1 MHTCLKISLACC
13 LLVASFIRA
22 DESAPSIEKRVY
34 AHLLIQDP
42 QGAVQEAKRGLTLF
56 PESKEL
62 HLAYI
67 RALSENGNE
76 TAVLQEW
83 EKTLSLFHEEISNR
97 TALEVLAWG
106 VLNKAERSP
115 QLMIQFNSLLG
126 AAFTHDIKAL
136 PHLIR
141 AMRGTNTLMRMMAV
155 KLSASYGDA
164 PLQEELERM
173 LKEEKVWAVK
183 LEVIR
188 AIGALRMTS
197 VRDRLKDII
206 SHDQTLVEEKAAAIL
221 AIVSMYDAI
230 GPKELNSLLKS
241 NRAGLRQLG
250 CQLVAHLDMQGYA
263 QEMKRLLS
271 DSCPDVRIEALYTL
285 GLLREK
291 IEMHDIEKCLQDSSP
306 VVSITA
312 GWLALLNDVPQ
323 GEAILQKWMH
333 DPHGDLRG
341 LSAAA
346 LTMTGKKGVAL
357 SLKELEVHTDPY
369 VRATLAIGLIGQRK
383 EVKKACDAL
392 YDVFCDEQ
400 HTLWMWQEG
409 SPFRFLSRSDVPHT
423 HQIPNY
429 PHVIDRLAKLEILH
443 ILNIMRTKYAED
455 AMRIFLKNDSWR
467 TIGVA
472 AGMLLQEGNQ
482 ESLDLVRGLLEDE
495 DEFVRVQ
502 AAIILALGGGDPR
515 AVKVLQEA
523 YPQVDREMKIH
534 ILEAIGRVGNK
545 DSIPF
550 LIEILKEPFQMLRVV
565 AASALIQCIYH

>member
-1 MHTCLKISLACC
+1 MHTSLKIAFIGC
-13 LLVASFIRA
+13 LFLTSFIRA
-22 DESAPSIEKRVY
+22 DEGLQAIEKRIY

-83 EKTLSLFHEEISNR
+83 EKTMTLFHEEISNR

-136 PHLIR
+136 PHLIH
-141 AMRGTNTLMRMMAV
+141 AMRGTNTLMRIMAV
-155 KLSASYGDA
+155 QLSASYGDA
-164 PLQEELERM
+164 PLQEELARM

-197 VRDRLKDII
+197 LRDQLKEII
-206 SHDQTLVEEKAAAIL
+206 SKDQTLIEEKAAAIL

-250 CQLVAHLDMQGYA
+250 CQLVAHLDMHGYVK
-263 QEMKRLLS
+263 EIGKLLS

-285 GLLREK
+285 GLLRAK
-291 IEMHDIEKCLQDSSP
+291 IELSDISSCLEDSSP
-306 VVSITA
+306 VVAITA
-312 GWLALLNDVPQ
+312 GWLAMLNGLSEGAVV
-323 GEAILQKWMH
+323 LQKWMQDSH
-333 DPHGDLRG
+333 ADLRG

-346 LTMTGKKGVAL
+346 LAMTGKKGVPF
-357 SLKELEVHTDPY
+357 SLKALETHADPY
-369 VRATLAIGLIGQRK
+369 VRATLAIGLIGQRQ
-383 EVKKACDAL
+383 ELKKACDTL
-392 YDVFCDEQ
+392 YQVFCDEQ

-409 SPFRFLSRSDVPHT
+409 SPFRFLSRSDIPHA
-423 HQIPNY
+423 HHIPNY
-429 PHVIDRLAKLEILH
+429 PHVVDRLAKLEILH
-443 ILNIMRTKYAED
+443 VLNVMGAKYAED

-472 AGMLLQEGNQ
+472 AGMLLQEGNG
-482 ESLDLVRGLLEDE
+482 ESLDLVRGLLDDE
-495 DEFVRVQ
+495 DESVRVQ
-502 AAIILALGGGDPR
+502 AAIILALQGAEPS
-515 AVKVLQEA
+515 ALTVLQEA
-523 YPQVDREMKIH
+523 YPHVDREMKIH
-534 ILEAIGRVGNK
+534 ILEAIGHIGNK